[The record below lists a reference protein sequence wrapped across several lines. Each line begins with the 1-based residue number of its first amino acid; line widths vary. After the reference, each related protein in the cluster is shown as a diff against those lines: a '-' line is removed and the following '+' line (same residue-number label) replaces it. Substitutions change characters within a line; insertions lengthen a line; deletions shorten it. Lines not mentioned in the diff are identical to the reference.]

1 MGGEKESL
9 TDVRKRMEAQAAA
22 PNRIVPR
29 GKGEKDDASFE
40 HRVVSEL
47 KNATLVLP
55 QLPGGK
61 ETNLQFSMRLDAQ
74 RKSAAPVLPIGE
86 HEEMSGDAERPA
98 DYEKRLLAAEAT
110 GSRVVLGRPPC
121 ALLPKGRHEGAKEFA
136 ARLAA
141 AAQCSVLVFP
151 QGEAE
156 GADDAAAR
164 YAAQAKAPA
173 QLLWPYDPGLEDHD
187 DRPRLAA
194 PRAGARPEDARHRRG
209 PKAGGRR
216 LSVGS
221 TKDLSHLA
229 GAEGRCRR
237 AERAPA
243 ARPARRGGGARRSS

>member
-1 MGGEKESL
+1 
-9 TDVRKRMEAQAAA
+9 
-22 PNRIVPR
+22 
-29 GKGEKDDASFE
+29 
-40 HRVVSEL
+40 
-47 KNATLVLP
+47 
-55 QLPGGK
+55 
-61 ETNLQFSMRLDAQ
+61 
-74 RKSAAPVLPIGE
+74 
-86 HEEMSGDAERPA
+86 MSGDAERPA

-173 QLLWPYDPGLEDHD
+173 QLLWPYDLASRTTPTSA
-187 DRPRLAA
+187 RASPRL
-194 PRAGARPEDARHRRG
+194 RAGARPEDARHRRG
-209 PKAGGRR
+209 AKAGGRR
-216 LSVGS
+216 LSIGS

-229 GAEGRCRR
+229 GAEGSVSTSGKSPGSTPGKAGRR
-237 AERAPA
+237 RSSFELIGKGGRGCEASGSPD
-243 ARPARRGGGARRSS
+243 RRGGAG